1 MPLPWFEVE
10 IRRAREEQAEHD
22 WEEYVNAVN
31 DAWEELTTLPATVF
45 IMGTPFTFD
54 STGMPPWV
62 NTQEPPDALQ
72 GTDGQLSVPQTQ
84 PATAPT
90 SGSVV
95 IGITQSTTTAI
106 PTATGSPGASSGATI
121 TSPLPATTSAAASG
135 TNSASPSKSTCS
147 STTSPSGS
155 DRYSEGAALTS
166 GIGGYP
172 DSNGGVTNPP
182 GPNNGGDSS
191 GGGPPLGLIL
201 AAVIIPL
208 LVITLLAITVF
219 IVLRRRKQ
227 RRDAE
232 NASPSEEM
240 KLRLSDDFPPPGPPP
255 GEPPVP
261 SREPTPPQAPPRAV
275 TPATPPPPVIVSAM
289 NPASNSSY
297 FTGID
302 TSEALSVRTNSVRSG
317 PRQAGFMLD
326 GEFHEEPPPPY
337 RPRSVPPISRDSSM
351 RTNNRADC
359 ASTYLMADE
368 SRPVNPFADPS
379 DDDNDSIVSGVGP
392 YHRRTDDHLSVVS
405 DISYQNEPTAVRQ
418 AV

>member
-135 TNSASPSKSTCS
+135 TNSASPSKT
-147 STTSPSGS
+147 
-155 DRYSEGAALTS
+155 LTS